1 MCENRTLITEI
12 PRKEWNWDGIFVTDW
27 WNDSNHI
34 KELKAGHDLKMATGD
49 ISGVAKA
56 LGDGIL
62 TREEVYVCAG
72 RVLKMLLKL
81 ETVREFIAKEGA

>member
-1 MCENRTLITEI
+1 
-12 PRKEWNWDGIFVTDW
+12 
-27 WNDSNHI
+27 
-34 KELKAGHDLKMATGD
+34 MATGD